1 MRTINITDD
10 EFDQTINSN
19 PLVLVD
25 FWAEWCT
32 PCKIL
37 SPLLE
42 EVEHDGLTIAKVN
55 IEENP
60 NTPQKFNVRS
70 IPTLLMFKNGELVGS
85 QFTTRTKEQL
95 TSFIDQHH

>member
-1 MRTINITDD
+1 MTINITDD

-42 EVEHDGLTIAKVN
+42 EVSNDDLVIAKVN
-55 IEENP
+55 IEENQ
-60 NTPQKFNVRS
+60 NTPQKYGVRS
-70 IPTLLMFKNGELVGS
+70 IPTLLMFKDGELVGS
-85 QFTTRTKEQL
+85 QFTTRTMEQL